1 MDSESRSIFE
11 TTVSQIKEKPLKY
24 HIQNTDFHVVVIYLK
39 DTSLNLNLFIKGD
52 PIFALPD
59 TSKALLRGLARSSSV
74 ECELNSE

>member
-1 MDSESRSIFE
+1 MDSESRAIFE

-24 HIQNTDFHVVVIYLK
+24 HIQNTDFHVVDIYLK

-59 TSKALLRGLARSSSV
+59 TSKALKGGLTAWIGQKFQ
-74 ECELNSE
+74 C

>member
-1 MDSESRSIFE
+1 MDSESRAIFE

-24 HIQNTDFHVVVIYLK
+24 HLQNTDFHVVDIYLK

-59 TSKALLRGLARSSSV
+59 TSKALKGGLTTWIGQKFQ
-74 ECELNSE
+74 C